1 MKKSNI
7 SYGLLMND
15 GEIISV
21 DNIKPNEC
29 GCQRDRYNIEVIRKG
44 AEILFDS
51 NYKNDNAAEVARIL
65 NVRDKKGNI
74 NSRPISH
81 VRNMKACLPELRE
94 EVIEMAIKNRTIERL
109 RYDYK
114 LGRRV
119 VGIVVT
125 LKDLNRTF
133 IIK

>member
-1 MKKSNI
+1 MKKNNV
-7 SYGLLMND
+7 SYGLIMND
-15 GEIISV
+15 GEIINV
-21 DNIKPNEC
+21 DNIEPNKC
-29 GCQRDRYNIEVIRKG
+29 GCERDRYNIRDIRKG
-44 AEILFDS
+44 VEILFDS

-65 NVRDKKGNI
+65 NLRDKKGKI

-81 VRNMKACLPELRE
+81 ARNMKACLPELRN
-94 EVIEMAIKNRTIERL
+94 EVIELAIKNRTIERL

-125 LKDLNRTF
+125 IKDLNRTF
-133 IIK
+133 IVK

>member
-1 MKKSNI
+1 MEN

-29 GCQRDRYNIEVIRKG
+29 GCKRDRYNIEKIREG

-51 NYKNDNAAEVARIL
+51 NYTNDNAAEVARML
-65 NVRDKKGNI
+65 NVRDKKGKLNPT
-74 NSRPISH
+74 PISD
-81 VRNMKACLPELRE
+81 VRNMKACLPELRN
-94 EVIEMAIKNRTIERL
+94 EVIEMAIKNRTITRL

-114 LGRRV
+114 LDRRV

-125 LKDLNRTF
+125 IKDLNRTF
-133 IIK
+133 IVK

>member
-15 GEIISV
+15 GEIIVV
-21 DNIKPNEC
+21 DDIKPNKC
-29 GCQRDRYNIEVIRKG
+29 GCERDRYNIRDMRKG

-51 NYKNDNAAEVARIL
+51 NYKNDNAAEVARML
-65 NVRDKKGNI
+65 NVRDKKGKLNPTPI
-74 NSRPISH
+74 ND
-81 VRNMKACLPELRE
+81 VRNMKACLPELRN
-94 EVIEMAIKNRTIERL
+94 EVIEMAIKNRTITRL

-133 IIK
+133 IVK

>member
-1 MKKSNI
+1 MKKNNV
-7 SYGLLMND
+7 SYGLIMND

-21 DNIKPNEC
+21 DNIEPNKC
-29 GCQRDRYNIEVIRKG
+29 GCERDRYNIEYIRKG

-51 NYKNDNAAEVARIL
+51 NYKNDNASEVARML
-65 NVRDKKGNI
+65 NLRDKQGKI

-81 VRNMKACLPELRE
+81 VRNMKACLPELRN
-94 EVIEMAIKNRTIERL
+94 EVIELAIKNRTITRL

-119 VGIVVT
+119 VGILVT
-125 LKDLNRTF
+125 LKELNRSF
-133 IIK
+133 IVK

>member
-1 MKKSNI
+1 MKKSNN

-21 DNIKPNEC
+21 DNINPNKC
-29 GCQRDRYNIEVIRKG
+29 GCERDRYNIRDMRKG

-65 NVRDKKGNI
+65 NVRDKKGKFNPTPI
-74 NSRPISH
+74 ND
-81 VRNMKACLPELRE
+81 VRNMKACLPELRN
-94 EVIEMAIKNRTIERL
+94 EVIEMAIKNRTITRL